1 MGDNNMST
9 IEAIVTANNLFT
21 VDLAKQ
27 MSSEQNVAVS
37 PLCMITALALV
48 CLGAKG
54 NTETQMKKVLHLEN
68 CEDVHSGLTDL
79 ITALTVSHEYILDI
93 ESTLFVEQTF
103 NISKTYVNVSEM
115 WYNSKPD
122 KTDFQNKPRDAWNHI
137 NGWLKEKSEGTFL
150 NVSEE
155 SISSD
160 TNFVVLNTAYLLAN
174 WTQSFPEHKTEN
186 ELFTL
191 STKQYIYREGCVLHP
206 DGLYAAGQRRIP
218 NTTRETVA
226 ETLTDRMSKNETVP
240 IQLMSV
246 EGTFNFRIISDEE
259 LSIIELPY
267 GKSGNLCMYVIL
279 PDKSNG
285 IQRVEQDLSYE
296 KLNDWTNSTKM
307 KKTFNSIF
315 LPHFEINKSYS
326 MKRVLSQMGMTDI
339 FLHTKANLS
348 DISQDSLYLS
358 DVISLATVKAD
369 EDGTKESTSVDDNL
383 EILYL
388 MLPKFTFKA
397 DHPFIFIVKD
407 KPTECFLF
415 YGTFQHP

>member
-191 STKQYIYREGCVLHP
+191 ST
-206 DGLYAAGQRRIP
+206 
-218 NTTRETVA
+218 
-226 ETLTDRMSKNETVP
+226 NETVP